1 MPGRDTAGPGTDGAG
16 AAGEPAPE
24 RGRIPSSTG
33 EPAPEPDRNPPSA
46 GKPAPEPGRIAFV
59 RQRRYL
65 VEEVTEPGGEGE
77 ATLVHLSCLDDDA
90 QGQPLVVLWEHE
102 LDARILEDDGW
113 RAVAG
118 KGFDEPALFAA
129 YLRTLSWNC
138 VTATDPNLFQAPFR
152 AGIRIDAYQLEPLWK
167 ALRLPRVN
175 LFIADD
181 VGLGKTIEAGLIARE
196 LLLRRRVDRIVVACP
211 PSMLEQW
218 RDEMEARFGLTF
230 TILDRAHVARM
241 RRERGFAVN
250 PWTTHSRFL
259 VSHRLLIDETYASG
273 LRDWLGRF
281 APQSL
286 LILDEAHHAAPS
298 SGARYAIDSQTTR
311 AVRDVAP
318 RFEHRLFLSATP
330 HNGHSNSFSAL
341 LEILDPQRFCRG
353 VKVLK
358 GQLDDVMVRRLKSDV
373 RALEG
378 GFPKRTVMQID
389 IDGLPPDAPELVL
402 AEKLDAYRLER
413 ERRLAGESRSRQ
425 AAGALAVAGLQKR
438 LLSSIEA
445 FAKTL
450 AVHRRGVLRAL
461 KEARDAEELPDATLA
476 DLEAITAGVDPDAAA
491 SETDGDG
498 LDGAMAGQDDH
509 GGGPS
514 PDGDQEEHDH
524 RSSPGARNSQKGG
537 DGRGGPGAL
546 DGQKGGDGR
555 GGPGA
560 LDGQKGG
567 DGRGG
572 PGARNSRKGGDGL
585 GDHGGRDSQGGH
597 GAHDGPGSHGPEREL
612 AERMETATI
621 ASSGAGGSEQRAAL
635 QRELALA
642 DEMQDI
648 ADANRHAPDPRIRSI
663 VAWIGEHLCPGLA
676 PDGFGAASPEI
687 TVPGEPSHDGIRPGL
702 AAGAT
707 SPPRPPR
714 WNDRRVILFTEYED
728 TRRYLERCLREAIA
742 HTDRSGE
749 RIAVF
754 AGTTSPQVREDVK
767 HAFNTEPKDH
777 PLRILIA
784 TDAAREGLNLQ
795 RHCADLYHFDLPWN
809 PSRLDQRNGRID
821 RKLQPAG
828 EVFCRYFFYRQR
840 PEDRVLKVLVEKAE
854 RIRAELGSAA
864 TVLEGRV
871 AESMGREGVRRDRL
885 VELADSIEQAAAD
898 DRRKT
903 VEEELED
910 VRARRDGLRENV
922 GILERRLERSRRHI
936 GLTAAQFR
944 RTLSVSLRLAG
955 VPGGIRELP
964 GRRQR
969 SVLAVHDRPAA
980 VDARAGTP
988 RGGDRPP
995 PAVYGFE
1002 PPVPADT
1009 AGNVIDGGTDT
1020 VDTRT
1025 GTPRSG
1031 DQSPPAIYGFEP
1043 PVPADTAGPA
1053 GPAGNVIDGGTDT
1066 VDTRTGTPRSG
1077 DRPPP
1082 VVYDFE
1088 PPVIA
1093 DTAGLVGDL
1102 IDGGPEAEYD
1112 VPHRPPPTFEFPA
1125 HRILVRD
1132 PGWTA
1137 ALDTLRERRR
1147 HGESAGAW
1155 RRRAGVRPVAFE
1167 DTGRLGDKAVHL
1179 HLEHR
1184 VAQRL
1189 LSRFTAQGLIHHDLS
1204 KACLAATPGR
1214 DTRVVLLGRLA
1225 VYGRHAARLHEEVV
1239 PVTARW
1245 IDPARRSGT
1254 LAPYGRAGEQ
1264 TTLAALQAALD
1275 EAGDR
1280 NIPEPVQAR
1289 FAASAEDDVRDLK
1302 PHLQRR
1308 ADGLIERVKAQ
1319 LAARAEAES
1328 DSMRELLER
1337 QHTRIV
1343 GAVRESRQMAIDF
1356 DAVERRQHEADRRAW
1371 DRRLKQIEEELE
1383 SEPRRIAETW
1393 TVRAVRVDPVGIVYL
1408 WPPGA

>member
-1 MPGRDTAGPGTDGAG
+1 MPGCRTSGPSSCSIDPFIR
-16 AAGEPAPE
+16 ELLSDSAPE
-24 RGRIPSSTG
+24 SARIPSSVG
-33 EPAPEPDRNPPSA
+33 GPAPAPGRTPSSTVR
-46 GKPAPEPGRIAFV
+46 PAPEPGRIAFV
-59 RQRRYL
+59 RQRRWL
-65 VEEVTEPGGEGE
+65 VEEVAEPGGEGE

-90 QGQPLVVLWEHE
+90 QGQPLAVLWEHE
-102 LDARILEDDGW
+102 LDARVLEDDGW

-138 VTATDPNLFQAPFR
+138 VTATDANLFQAPFR

-230 TILDRAHVARM
+230 TILDRAHVTRM

-378 GFPKRTVMQID
+378 GFPKRTVVQID
-389 IDGLPPDAPELVL
+389 VAGLPPDAPELVL
-402 AEKLDAYRLER
+402 AAKLDAYRLER
-413 ERRLAGESRSRQ
+413 EKRLAGESRSRQ

-450 AVHRRGVLRAL
+450 AVHRRGILRAL
-461 KEARDAEELPDATLA
+461 EEARDAEELPDATLA

-491 SETDGDG
+491 SEADDAGPDAAT
-498 LDGAMAGQDDH
+498 AGQDDH
-509 GGGPS
+509 GGGPP
-514 PDGDQEEHDH
+514 PDGGREERD
-524 RSSPGARNSQKGG
+524 
-537 DGRGGPGAL
+537 DRGGPGIR
-546 DGQKGGDGR
+546 DGQKGGGGR
-555 GGPGA
+555 GGPDGR
-560 LDGQKGG
+560 DGQYGR
-567 DGRGG
+567 DGHGVPGG
-572 PGARNSRKGGDGL
+572 PGGQGSEDGP
-585 GDHGGRDSQGGH
+585 
-597 GAHDGPGSHGPEREL
+597 GAHDGPGSRSSPGPEREL

-621 ASSGAGGSEQRAAL
+621 ASSGAVGSGQRAAL

-648 ADANRHAPDPRIRSI
+648 ADANRYAPDPRIRSI
-663 VAWIGEHLCPGLA
+663 VAWIGEHMCPGLA
-676 PDGFGAASPEI
+676 PDGSGDASPEATVPGESSHDGGHPGLAPDESGAASPE
-687 TVPGEPSHDGIRPGL
+687 TAVPGEPSHDDLRPGTASG
-702 AAGAT
+702 AAA
-707 SPPRPPR
+707 PPRPPR
-714 WNDRRVILFTEYED
+714 WNDRRVIVFTEYED

-754 AGTTSPQVREDVK
+754 AGTTSPQAREDIK

-795 RHCADLYHFDLPWN
+795 RHCANLFHFDLPWN

-885 VELADSIEQAAAD
+885 AELADSIERAAAD

-910 VRARRDGLRENV
+910 VRARRDGLRETV

-969 SVLAVHDRPAA
+969 SVLAVHDRPVT
-980 VDARAGTP
+980 VDAGAGASRSGDRPPSVVYGSEPSVTADPAGLAGDLIDGKPEAEYAGAGTP
-988 RGGDRPP
+988 RSSDRPP
-995 PAVYGFE
+995 SVVYSFE
-1002 PPVPADT
+1002 PPV
-1009 AGNVIDGGTDT
+1009 
-1020 VDTRT
+1020 
-1025 GTPRSG
+1025 
-1031 DQSPPAIYGFEP
+1031 
-1043 PVPADTAGPA
+1043 TAGPA
-1053 GPAGNVIDGGTDT
+1053 GPA
-1066 VDTRTGTPRSG
+1066 
-1077 DRPPP
+1077 
-1082 VVYDFE
+1082 
-1088 PPVIA
+1088 
-1093 DTAGLVGDL
+1093 GDL

-1147 HGESAGAW
+1147 RGESPEAW

-1245 IDPARRSGT
+1245 IDPARRSGA

-1264 TTLAALQAALD
+1264 TTLAALQTALD

-1280 NIPEPVQAR
+1280 RIPEPVQAR
-1289 FAASAEDDVRDLK
+1289 FAASAEDDIRDLK

-1328 DSMRELLER
+1328 DSMRALLER
-1337 QHTRIV
+1337 QHARIA

-1356 DAVERRQHEADRRAW
+1356 DAAERRQHEADRRAW
-1371 DRRLKQIEEELE
+1371 DRRLKQIEEELD

-1408 WPPGA
+1408 WPPEA

>member
-1 MPGRDTAGPGTDGAG
+1 MSNGGAPGPAGGPQSPG
-16 AAGEPAPE
+16 AAPA
-24 RGRIPSSTG
+24 GG
-33 EPAPEPDRNPPSA
+33 PPSA

-65 VEEVTEPGGEGE
+65 VEEVTEPDGEGE

-90 QGQPLVVLWEHE
+90 QGQPLAVLWEHE

-230 TILDRAHVARM
+230 TILDRTHVARM

-358 GQLDDVMVRRLKSDV
+358 GQLDDVMIRRLKSDV

-378 GFPKRTVMQID
+378 GFPKRTVVQID
-389 IDGLPPDAPELVL
+389 IDGLAPDAPELVL

-461 KEARDAEELPDATLA
+461 EEARDAEELPDATLA

-514 PDGDQEEHDH
+514 PDGDQEEHDD
-524 RSSPGARNSQKGG
+524 RS
-537 DGRGGPGAL
+537 D
-546 DGQKGGDGR
+546 
-555 GGPGA
+555 
-560 LDGQKGG
+560 
-567 DGRGG
+567 
-572 PGARNSRKGGDGL
+572 
-585 GDHGGRDSQGGH
+585 
-597 GAHDGPGSHGPEREL
+597 PGSPGPEREL

-676 PDGFGAASPEI
+676 PDGSEAASPEI
-687 TVPGEPSHDGIRPGL
+687 TAPGEPSHDGLRPGL
-702 AAGAT
+702 ASGAT

-795 RHCADLYHFDLPWN
+795 RHCTDIFHFDLPWN

-885 VELADSIEQAAAD
+885 AELADSIEQAAAD

-980 VDARAGTP
+980 VDAGAGTP

-995 PAVYGFE
+995 SAVYGFE

-1009 AGNVIDGGTDT
+1009 
-1020 VDTRT
+1020 
-1025 GTPRSG
+1025 
-1031 DQSPPAIYGFEP
+1031 
-1043 PVPADTAGPA
+1043 A

-1077 DRPPP
+1077 DPSPP

-1093 DTAGLVGDL
+1093 DTAGLAGDL

-1147 HGESAGAW
+1147 RGESAGAW

-1245 IDPARRSGT
+1245 IDPARRSGA
-1254 LAPYGRAGEQ
+1254 LVPYGRAGEQ
-1264 TTLAALQAALD
+1264 ALQAALD

-1280 NIPEPVQAR
+1280 HIPEPVQAR
-1289 FAASAEDDVRDLK
+1289 FAVSAEDDVRDLK

-1337 QHTRIV
+1337 QHTRIA

-1356 DAVERRQHEADRRAW
+1356 DAAERRQHEADRRAW

>member
-1 MPGRDTAGPGTDGAG
+1 MLA
-16 AAGEPAPE
+16 
-24 RGRIPSSTG
+24 IPRSG
-33 EPAPEPDRNPPSA
+33 
-46 GKPAPEPGRIAFV
+46 IAKRP
-59 RQRRYL
+59 RQRS
-65 VEEVTEPGGEGE
+65 P
-77 ATLVHLSCLDDDA
+77 
-90 QGQPLVVLWEHE
+90 
-102 LDARILEDDGW
+102 
-113 RAVAG
+113 
-118 KGFDEPALFAA
+118 
-129 YLRTLSWNC
+129 
-138 VTATDPNLFQAPFR
+138 
-152 AGIRIDAYQLEPLWK
+152 
-167 ALRLPRVN
+167 
-175 LFIADD
+175 
-181 VGLGKTIEAGLIARE
+181 
-196 LLLRRRVDRIVVACP
+196 
-211 PSMLEQW
+211 
-218 RDEMEARFGLTF
+218 
-230 TILDRAHVARM
+230 
-241 RRERGFAVN
+241 
-250 PWTTHSRFL
+250 
-259 VSHRLLIDETYASG
+259 LIDETYASG

-378 GFPKRTVMQID
+378 GFPKRAVMQID

-461 KEARDAEELPDATLA
+461 EEARDAEELPDATLA

-524 RSSPGARNSQKGG
+524 RS
-537 DGRGGPGAL
+537 
-546 DGQKGGDGR
+546 
-555 GGPGA
+555 
-560 LDGQKGG
+560 
-567 DGRGG
+567 G

-597 GAHDGPGSHGPEREL
+597 GAHDGPEREL

-648 ADANRHAPDPRIRSI
+648 ADANRHAPDPRIRNI
-663 VAWIGEHLCPGLA
+663 VVWIGEHLCPGLA
-676 PDGFGAASPEI
+676 SDGFGATSPETTVPGEPSHDGRRPGLASDGFGAASPETTVSGEPSHDGMRPGLAPDGLGAASPEI
-687 TVPGEPSHDGIRPGL
+687 TVPGEPSHDGLRPGL
-702 AAGAT
+702 ASGAT

-840 PEDRVLKVLVEKAE
+840 PENRVLKVLVEKAE

-885 VELADSIEQAAAD
+885 AELADSIEQAAAD
-898 DRRKT
+898 DRRKI
-903 VEEELED
+903 VEEELKD

-980 VDARAGTP
+980 VDAGAGTP

-1002 PPVPADT
+1002 PPVP
-1009 AGNVIDGGTDT
+1009 
-1020 VDTRT
+1020 
-1025 GTPRSG
+1025 
-1031 DQSPPAIYGFEP
+1031 
-1043 PVPADTAGPA
+1043 PVPAGPA

-1066 VDTRTGTPRSG
+1066 VDTRTGTLRSG
-1077 DRPPP
+1077 DRLPP

-1147 HGESAGAW
+1147 RGESAGAW

-1254 LAPYGRAGEQ
+1254 LVPYGRAGEQ

-1289 FAASAEDDVRDLK
+1289 FVASAEDDVRDLK

-1337 QHTRIV
+1337 QHTRIA

-1356 DAVERRQHEADRRAW
+1356 GAAERRQHEADRRAW

>member
-1 MPGRDTAGPGTDGAG
+1 MPGRDTAGSGTDGAG
-16 AAGEPAPE
+16 ASGGLGTEPGRTPSSAGRPAP
-24 RGRIPSSTG
+24 
-33 EPAPEPDRNPPSA
+33 A
-46 GKPAPEPGRIAFV
+46 PGRIAFV
-59 RQRRYL
+59 RQRRWL
-65 VEEVTEPGGEGE
+65 VEEVAEPGGEGE

-90 QGQPLVVLWEHE
+90 QGQPLAVLWEHE
-102 LDARILEDDGW
+102 LDARVLEDDGW

-129 YLRTLSWNC
+129 YL
-138 VTATDPNLFQAPFR
+138 
-152 AGIRIDAYQLEPLWK
+152 
-167 ALRLPRVN
+167 
-175 LFIADD
+175 
-181 VGLGKTIEAGLIARE
+181 
-196 LLLRRRVDRIVVACP
+196 
-211 PSMLEQW
+211 
-218 RDEMEARFGLTF
+218 
-230 TILDRAHVARM
+230 
-241 RRERGFAVN
+241 
-250 PWTTHSRFL
+250 
-259 VSHRLLIDETYASG
+259 
-273 LRDWLGRF
+273 WLGRF

-286 LILDEAHHAAPS
+286 LILDETHHAAPS

-353 VKVLK
+353 VKVLE

-378 GFPKRTVMQID
+378 GFPKRTVVQID
-389 IDGLPPDAPELVL
+389 IAGLPPAPTPT
-402 AEKLDAYRLER
+402 APAS
-413 ERRLAGESRSRQ
+413 ASR
-425 AAGALAVAGLQKR
+425 
-438 LLSSIEA
+438 
-445 FAKTL
+445 F
-450 AVHRRGVLRAL
+450 
-461 KEARDAEELPDATLA
+461 
-476 DLEAITAGVDPDAAA
+476 
-491 SETDGDG
+491 
-498 LDGAMAGQDDH
+498 
-509 GGGPS
+509 S
-514 PDGDQEEHDH
+514 P
-524 RSSPGARNSQKGG
+524 A
-537 DGRGGPGAL
+537 
-546 DGQKGGDGR
+546 
-555 GGPGA
+555 
-560 LDGQKGG
+560 
-567 DGRGG
+567 
-572 PGARNSRKGGDGL
+572 
-585 GDHGGRDSQGGH
+585 
-597 GAHDGPGSHGPEREL
+597 
-612 AERMETATI
+612 
-621 ASSGAGGSEQRAAL
+621 
-635 QRELALA
+635 
-642 DEMQDI
+642 
-648 ADANRHAPDPRIRSI
+648 
-663 VAWIGEHLCPGLA
+663 
-676 PDGFGAASPEI
+676 
-687 TVPGEPSHDGIRPGL
+687 
-702 AAGAT
+702 
-707 SPPRPPR
+707 RPPPQA
-714 WNDRRVILFTEYED
+714 
-728 TRRYLERCLREAIA
+728 RE
-742 HTDRSGE
+742 E
-749 RIAVF
+749 
-754 AGTTSPQVREDVK
+754 VK

-795 RHCADLYHFDLPWN
+795 RHCADLFHFDLPWN

-885 VELADSIEQAAAD
+885 AELADSIERAAAD

-910 VRARRDGLRENV
+910 VRARRDGLRETV

-969 SVLAVHDRPAA
+969 SVLAVHDRPIA
-980 VDARAGTP
+980 VDAGA
-988 RGGDRPP
+988 
-995 PAVYGFE
+995 
-1002 PPVPADT
+1002 
-1009 AGNVIDGGTDT
+1009 
-1020 VDTRT
+1020 
-1025 GTPRSG
+1025 
-1031 DQSPPAIYGFEP
+1031 
-1043 PVPADTAGPA
+1043 
-1053 GPAGNVIDGGTDT
+1053 
-1066 VDTRTGTPRSG
+1066 GTPRSG
-1077 DRPPP
+1077 DRPPS
-1082 VVYDFE
+1082 VVYGFKPSVTADPADPAGLAGDLIDGEPEAEYAGAGTPRSSDRPPSVVYSFE
-1088 PPVIA
+1088 PPV
-1093 DTAGLVGDL
+1093 TAGSAGLAGDL
-1102 IDGGPEAEYD
+1102 IDGGPETEYD
-1112 VPHRPPPTFEFPA
+1112 VPHRPLPTFEFPA

-1147 HGESAGAW
+1147 RGESPEAW
-1155 RRRAGVRPVAFE
+1155 RRRTGVRPVAFE

-1245 IDPARRSGT
+1245 IDPARRSGA

-1264 TTLAALQAALD
+1264 TTLAALQTALD

-1280 NIPEPVQAR
+1280 RIPEPVQAR
-1289 FAASAEDDVRDLK
+1289 FAASAEDDIRDLK

-1328 DSMRELLER
+1328 DSMRALLER
-1337 QHTRIV
+1337 QHARIV
-1343 GAVRESRQMAIDF
+1343 GAVRESRQMAIGF
-1356 DAVERRQHEADRRAW
+1356 DAAERRQHEADRRAW

-1408 WPPGA
+1408 WPPEA